1 MNKYRSLYNT
11 TLSLIINLLLVMGCF
26 ILCRV
31 IFLIENLKAFS
42 DLSAGRIWRMF
53 EGGFLFDTSAILY
66 TNLLYIFLML
76 IPLHYK
82 ENVIYQKITK
92 GIFVTTNLIVIIMNL
107 MDTVYFQYTH
117 RRTTASVFSEFKNE
131 GNLGGIIGT
140 ELLNHWY
147 LTLFAIAFGYALF
160 KLYRKP
166 KPVKVERMP
175 VYYTVHLLTL
185 GLGVYLCIGGM
196 RGGFTGMVRPI
207 TISNANKYVDRPM
220 ETGIVLNTPFSIF
233 RTFGKTSFAIPQ
245 YFDKEKMEALYTPV
259 HMPADSV
266 QFRPLNVVVFI
277 LESFSKENSGFL
289 NEELDN
295 GTYKGYMP
303 FLDSLMAEGLT
314 FKYSFS
320 NGMKSIDEC
329 LPYCRVSRCL

>member
-1 MNKYRSLYNT
+1 
-11 TLSLIINLLLVMGCF
+11 
-26 ILCRV
+26 
-31 IFLIENLKAFS
+31 
-42 DLSAGRIWRMF
+42 
-53 EGGFLFDTSAILY
+53 
-66 TNLLYIFLML
+66 
-76 IPLHYK
+76 
-82 ENVIYQKITK
+82 
-92 GIFVTTNLIVIIMNL
+92 
-107 MDTVYFQYTH
+107 
-117 RRTTASVFSEFKNE
+117 
-131 GNLGGIIGT
+131 
-140 ELLNHWY
+140 
-147 LTLFAIAFGYALF
+147 
-160 KLYRKP
+160 
-166 KPVKVERMP
+166 
-175 VYYTVHLLTL
+175 
-185 GLGVYLCIGGM
+185 
-196 RGGFTGMVRPI
+196 MVRPI

-320 NGMKSIDEC
+320 NGMKSIDGMPSVLSGIPMFIEPFF
-329 LPYCRVSRCL
+329 LTPSSLNTVSSIGGELGKKGYYTAFFHGADNGSMGFEAFARTAGYTNYFGRTEYNEANPGNKDFDGHWGIWDEKFFQFFGNTLSGFQQPFAAALFSLSSHHPFAFQQNTKAFFRKGIKLFVSASDTRIML